1 MFEDADNFA
10 DIFRGG
16 LPFYVLI
23 TIPILLICSSNPVL
37 ASSEFNVQ
45 RMTQY
50 DLHGN
55 PLGKLCLK
63 FRFSVKNLGNLPNQS
78 VSRTNE
84 NLGCRASAL
93 NLEAKSLQTW
103 STPRH
108 CIFTRFVR
116 NIRRYRHYAHGRLT
130 FFHLVAFQISRF
142 NCGTVSRNT
151 VESWWPSY
159 SAAGVPIKTIGRT
172 TSGKPTKQSVICIKL
187 NLIGFIQMTL

>member
-55 PLGKLCLK
+55 PLGKHWNFDFLSKKLWIM
-63 FRFSVKNLGNLPNQS
+63 PNQS

-84 NLGCRASAL
+84 
-93 NLEAKSLQTW
+93 
-103 STPRH
+103 
-108 CIFTRFVR
+108 I
-116 NIRRYRHYAHGRLT
+116 
-130 FFHLVAFQISRF
+130 
-142 NCGTVSRNT
+142 
-151 VESWWPSY
+151 
-159 SAAGVPIKTIGRT
+159 
-172 TSGKPTKQSVICIKL
+172 
-187 NLIGFIQMTL
+187 

>member
-55 PLGKLCLK
+55 PLGIIRQHQLFSFHDNLNGLLNVFFICFMA
-63 FRFSVKNLGNLPNQS
+63 FRLSCFDSQFGS
-78 VSRTNE
+78 
-84 NLGCRASAL
+84 
-93 NLEAKSLQTW
+93 
-103 STPRH
+103 
-108 CIFTRFVR
+108 
-116 NIRRYRHYAHGRLT
+116 
-130 FFHLVAFQISRF
+130 
-142 NCGTVSRNT
+142 
-151 VESWWPSY
+151 
-159 SAAGVPIKTIGRT
+159 
-172 TSGKPTKQSVICIKL
+172 
-187 NLIGFIQMTL
+187 